1 MNTINRLNEVL
12 TSFFAVL
19 GGIALF
25 LMMAISVINMTMRL
39 FGKPL
44 GPAYELVGFL
54 GAIAVS
60 FPLGYAQV
68 KKSHIAVDILSS
80 HFSQSDRE
88 SVTAAGL
95 VLGMIFFS
103 LSAWQVGMFA
113 NTMRLTGEL
122 SETTKMAYYPF
133 LFAVSA
139 GCALMVFSIVTDFVN
154 LVTTSKKNP
163 TQS

>member
-1 MNTINRLNEVL
+1 MR
-12 TSFFAVL
+12 FQ
-19 GGIALF
+19 
-25 LMMAISVINMTMRL
+25 SVR
-39 FGKPL
+39 K
-44 GPAYELVGFL
+44 
-54 GAIAVS
+54 
-60 FPLGYAQV
+60 
-68 KKSHIAVDILSS
+68 
-80 HFSQSDRE
+80 